1 MYNILSKY
9 WIGSSMADIYLN
21 DIILVG
27 VMDIRSSWN
36 SFIIIYTN
44 ISIELYLAVVGAGP
58 IVKYLHHL

>member
-1 MYNILSKY
+1 MNNILSKC

-44 ISIELYLAVVGAGP
+44 ISIELYLAVGDAGP
-58 IVKYLHHL
+58 IV